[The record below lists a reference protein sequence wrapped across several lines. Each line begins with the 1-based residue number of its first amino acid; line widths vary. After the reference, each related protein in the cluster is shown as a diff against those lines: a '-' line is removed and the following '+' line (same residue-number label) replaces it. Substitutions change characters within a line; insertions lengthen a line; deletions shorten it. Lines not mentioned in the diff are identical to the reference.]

1 MLIAEVTAAVVIT
14 FTLMY
19 YIFYS
24 ISKNTEKQ
32 MADIDLKLKYALFYT
47 LACVWI
53 LAEMSVFPVQLGSK
67 FTLHELLLYLT
78 IPLSVILSVLLIYE
92 LKSLVFWTTLIY
104 STIILATD
112 FFGYATHQQV
122 KNFYIPMAIMLAITC
137 LAGIFVFFNIPERWC
152 EQIRIF

>member
-1 MLIAEVTAAVVIT
+1 
-14 FTLMY
+14 
-19 YIFYS
+19 
-24 ISKNTEKQ
+24 
-32 MADIDLKLKYALFYT
+32 
-47 LACVWI
+47 
-53 LAEMSVFPVQLGSK
+53 MSVFPVQLGSK

-78 IPLSVILSVLLIYE
+78 ISLSVILSVLLIYE
-92 LKSLVFWTTLIY
+92 LKSIVFWTTLIY

-152 EQIRIF
+152 EQIRIFQLWMPSHIWFSIAYLVALYIFLLCLYDMLKYGEEQKDL